1 MDYSY
6 KVIREF
12 TDKDSGKKYVVN
24 EDHPTDISNKRIKTL
39 LFKDNEYNQQYIA
52 IVPSSDATKADLIE
66 IAEKH
71 NIEVSE
77 KDTKA
82 DILKVLEG

>member
-24 EDHPTDISNKRIKTL
+24 EDHPTDISDKRIKTL
-39 LFKDNEYNQQYIA
+39 LFKDNEYNQQL
-52 IVPSSDATKADLIE
+52 SLIH
-66 IAEKH
+66 I
-71 NIEVSE
+71 
-77 KDTKA
+77 
-82 DILKVLEG
+82 